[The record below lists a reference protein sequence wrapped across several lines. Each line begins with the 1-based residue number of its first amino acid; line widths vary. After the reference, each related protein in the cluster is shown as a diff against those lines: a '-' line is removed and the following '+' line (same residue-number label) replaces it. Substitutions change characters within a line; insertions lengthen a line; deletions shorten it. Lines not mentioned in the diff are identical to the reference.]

1 MRVGLS
7 CRSLCDAH
15 LWAVFIISLLGKVG
29 IDYYTSP
36 DFLVLIRPA
45 LSSFIRPAAWTVE
58 YKRLDFHARIR
69 VIKCI
74 TAVCALYI
82 YAGLATLS
90 Q

>member
-7 CRSLCDAH
+7 CRPLCDAH
-15 LWAVFIISLLGKVG
+15 LWAVFIISLLGRVG
-29 IDYYTSP
+29 VDYYTLP
-36 DFLVLIRPA
+36 DFLVLMRPA
-45 LSSFIRPAAWTVE
+45 LISSFIRPAAWTVD
-58 YKRLDFHARIR
+58 YKLDFHVKIR

>member
-15 LWAVFIISLLGKVG
+15 LWAVFIISLLGRVG
-29 IDYYTSP
+29 NDYYTLP
-36 DFLVLIRPA
+36 DFLVLMRPA
-45 LSSFIRPAAWTVE
+45 LSSFIRPAAWTE
-58 YKRLDFHARIR
+58 NYKLDFHVQIR

-82 YAGLATLS
+82 YAGLAPLS